1 MEEKDIKVG
10 TKLHFA
16 SGASAT
22 IIYMTDDGY
31 YSMLEYD
38 YGWKDILCTDTI
50 YQFEKDGKL
59 TIE

>member
-16 SGASAT
+16 NGASAT

-31 YSMLEYD
+31 YSMLEYVLPPVVIF
-38 YGWKDILCTDTI
+38 KH
-50 YQFEKDGKL
+50 
-59 TIE
+59 